1 VANIVLGNQEKLY
14 LGNLDAKRDW
24 GYAPEYVEGMWR
36 ILQANEPDDFVLAT
50 NETHTVREFVEKS
63 FNALG
68 EEIYWEGSGL
78 NDKGILKST
87 GKTVVEINPRYFRPT
102 EVELLIGNP
111 KKAFDKLGWKPKIT
125 FEDLVK
131 IMVKADYEKIKNRN
145 INEKG

>member
-1 VANIVLGNQEKLY
+1 MANIVLGNQEKLY